1 MRNLFTTEGCHF
13 LTHTTFYQNT
23 NLVSI
28 KAGSTE
34 LALHCLV
41 EQYYEAIDSDNF
53 MVGIFVDF
61 SRAFDTISQKMLLT
75 KLQYYG
81 IRGTPLCLFESY
93 LARRE
98 QYVCHKSIKFT
109 KIEHQHWNS
118 SKVNI
123 GTTIIFILCKLNLL
137 KLPPTSHLSN
147 MQMIRTCSQLGHH

>member
-1 MRNLFTTEGCHF
+1 M
-13 LTHTTFYQNT
+13 THTTFYQNT

-34 LALHCLV
+34 LALHSLV

-53 MVGIFVDF
+53 MVGIFLDF

-98 QYVCHKSIKFT
+98 QYVCYKSS
-109 KIEHQHWNS
+109 NS
-118 SKVNI
+118 QRLSINTGIPQGSILGPLLFLFYVN
-123 GTTIIFILCKLNLL
+123 
-137 KLPPTSHLSN
+137 
-147 MQMIRTCSQLGHH
+147 